1 MPVELQELWETAV
14 RFCEDNV
21 IGAIIAGTLLL
32 LLVALILLTA
42 RGRKRRKQEADKWMA
57 GFEERMA
64 AFERNEDPMMPP
76 RESIL
81 KSLRENRKARD
92 DDEMPADTTRTEA
105 KSRSTPEAEPET
117 REDAQTMT
125 RHARSLNLNLTIRV
139 ENVKISEGLTDG
151 AWTCLTGSEA
161 ETEHAEDK
169 TPREEAGRE
178 ETGRESADAP
188 APERGEKGGHSVSVS
203 RSGRVYSEEE
213 LRRQIH

>member
-64 AFERNEDPMMPP
+64 AFERNENPMMPP

-81 KSLRENRKARD
+81 KNLMENRSARD
-92 DDEMPADTTRTEA
+92 DDEIPADTTRTEA
-105 KSRSTPEAEPET
+105 ISRSAPEVEPET

-178 ETGRESADAP
+178 ETGRETADAP

>member
-64 AFERNEDPMMPP
+64 AFERNENPMMPP

-81 KSLRENRKARD
+81 KNLRGNRSARD
-92 DDEMPADTTRTEA
+92 DDEIPADTTRTEA

-151 AWTCLTGSEA
+151 AWTYLTGSDVQ
-161 ETEHAEDK
+161 TEHAEDK

-178 ETGRESADAP
+178 ETGRETADVP

>member
-1 MPVELQELWETAV
+1 
-14 RFCEDNV
+14 
-21 IGAIIAGTLLL
+21 
-32 LLVALILLTA
+32 
-42 RGRKRRKQEADKWMA
+42 
-57 GFEERMA
+57 MA
-64 AFERNEDPMMPP
+64 AFERNENPMMPP

-92 DDEMPADTTRTEA
+92 DEEMPADTTRTEA
-105 KSRSTPEAEPET
+105 ISRSAPEAEPET

-125 RHARSLNLNLTIRV
+125 RQARSLNLNLTIRV

-161 ETEHAEDK
+161 EAEHAEVK

-188 APERGEKGGHSVSVS
+188 APERGEKGGYSVSVS

>member
-1 MPVELQELWETAV
+1 
-14 RFCEDNV
+14 
-21 IGAIIAGTLLL
+21 
-32 LLVALILLTA
+32 
-42 RGRKRRKQEADKWMA
+42 
-57 GFEERMA
+57 
-64 AFERNEDPMMPP
+64 
-76 RESIL
+76 
-81 KSLRENRKARD
+81 
-92 DDEMPADTTRTEA
+92 
-105 KSRSTPEAEPET
+105 
-117 REDAQTMT
+117 MT

-178 ETGRESADAP
+178 ETGHKSAS
-188 APERGEKGGHSVSVS
+188 APERGEKGGPSVSVS

>member
-21 IGAIIAGTLLL
+21 IGAIIAGILLL

-42 RGRKRRKQEADKWMA
+42 RGRKRLKQEADKWMA

-64 AFERNEDPMMPP
+64 AFERNENPMMPP

-81 KSLRENRKARD
+81 KNLRGNRSARD
-92 DDEMPADTTRTEA
+92 DDEIPADTTWTEA

-117 REDAQTMT
+117 REDAQTMA

-151 AWTCLTGSEA
+151 AWTYLTGSEA

-178 ETGRESADAP
+178 ETGRETADAP

>member
-64 AFERNEDPMMPP
+64 AFERNENPMMPP

-81 KSLRENRKARD
+81 KSLMENRSARD
-92 DDEMPADTTRTEA
+92 DDEIPEDTTRTEA
-105 KSRSTPEAEPET
+105 ISRSTPEAEPET

-139 ENVKISEGLTDG
+139 ENVRISEGLTDG
-151 AWTCLTGSEA
+151 AWTCLTGSET

-169 TPREEAGRE
+169 TPREEARGE
-178 ETGRESADAP
+178 ETGSESADAP
-188 APERGEKGGHSVSVS
+188 ATERGEKGGHSVSVS

>member
-1 MPVELQELWETAV
+1 
-14 RFCEDNV
+14 
-21 IGAIIAGTLLL
+21 
-32 LLVALILLTA
+32 
-42 RGRKRRKQEADKWMA
+42 MA

-64 AFERNEDPMMPP
+64 AFERNENPMMPP

-81 KSLRENRKARD
+81 KSLRENRKARG
-92 DDEMPADTTRTEA
+92 DDETPADTTRTEA
-105 KSRSTPEAEPET
+105 ISRSAPEAEPET

-169 TPREEAGRE
+169 KPREEAGRE
-178 ETGRESADAP
+178 ETGRETADAP